1 MPRFRYKAYD
11 TNGVLVDGELSVDSR
26 HAALQA
32 LARKAQVAINL
43 EEAAPS
49 AELPWWQREIG
60 GRRKLGA
67 QALAGFTRELA
78 SLIGASLPIDEALRI
93 IAVQPAMGRPIRLI
107 VEGILERVTS
117 GYSLSAALEACDG
130 AFPEY
135 YVRLVSAGEISG
147 GLEAVLDDLARA
159 LEQTSERRS
168 KILSQL
174 LYPAVL
180 LLAAIVALAVITTV
194 LVPAVRPLFEDAQ
207 AELPAIIE
215 ILSGIEA
222 FISANLL
229 PLAALLVGLT
239 AALIYAWRSPALK
252 QRIDRQILRLP
263 LAGTLVLQSET
274 SRLARTLA
282 ALLRNGV
289 PLTESIR
296 IASGVMGNR
305 YLAALVD
312 GIRKE
317 VEEGASFS
325 APLHR
330 TGVFPDLFQR
340 LARVGEETGQ
350 LDTMLVKVAD
360 AYDRAVQHRLER
372 LMTLLTP
379 VLTLLIGGLIGA
391 LVVSVMN
398 AILSANALVLQ

>member
-11 TNGVLVDGELSVDSR
+11 ANGVLVDGEMSVDSR

-32 LARKAQVAINL
+32 LARKSHVAINL
-43 EEAAPS
+43 EEAA
-49 AELPWWQREIG
+49 AAHAVPWWQREIG

-67 QALAGFTRELA
+67 QALASFTRELS

-93 IAVQPAMGRPIRLI
+93 IAVQPAMGRPVRQT
-107 VEGILERVTS
+107 VERILERVTA
-117 GYSLSAALEACDG
+117 GYSLAAALDSCDG

-135 YVRLVSAGEISG
+135 YVRLISAGEVSG

-180 LLAAIVALAVITTV
+180 LLAAVVALAVITTV

-207 AELPAIIE
+207 AELPAILKFLSTIE
-215 ILSGIEA
+215 T

-229 PLAALLVGLT
+229 PLAILMAGL
-239 AALIYAWRSPALK
+239 AGGLILAWRSPAWK
-252 QRIDRQILRLP
+252 QRFDRQVLRVP
-263 LAGTLVLQSET
+263 FAGTLVVQSET
-274 SRLARTLA
+274 ARLARTLA

-289 PLTESIR
+289 PLTEAIR
-296 IASGVMGNR
+296 IAGGVMGNGH
-305 YLAALVD
+305 LAALVE
-312 GIRKE
+312 GIRKD

-325 APLHR
+325 APLQS

-350 LDTMLVKVAD
+350 LDAMLVKVAD

-372 LMTLLTP
+372 VMTLLTP

-398 AILSANALVLQ
+398 AILSANALVFQ